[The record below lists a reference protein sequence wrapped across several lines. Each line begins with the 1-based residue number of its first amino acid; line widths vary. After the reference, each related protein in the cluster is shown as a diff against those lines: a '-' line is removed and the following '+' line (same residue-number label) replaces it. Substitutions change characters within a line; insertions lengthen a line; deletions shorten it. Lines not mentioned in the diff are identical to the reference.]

1 MAQQSKTKK
10 LASEEEAM
18 RVAEEAREESW
29 EKASFLK
36 ELFLGKF
43 RFDLV
48 YPFPRLKGLD
58 DPEYQAFFNK
68 MKKFLKEEVDSDKID
83 REDKVP
89 EEVIR
94 KLAEMGAFGIKI
106 KKEYGGLGF
115 SMAAYTNIMKLVTS
129 KDGALTA
136 LLSAH
141 QSIGVPQPLILFG
154 TEEQKKKYL
163 PELAK
168 GAVSGFA
175 LTEPDVGSD
184 PANLHT
190 SVRESED
197 GKYYILNGEKLW
209 TTNGPIAKYLV
220 VMARHVEDGKISAF
234 IVDTDWEGV
243 EKVHRC
249 TFMGLHG
256 IENGVIAF
264 KNVKVPKENLLW
276 KRGKGLK
283 LALITLNSGRLSIPA
298 TTVGGAKAM
307 LEIARRW
314 SQERVQWGQPIGKH
328 EAIAHMLAD
337 MAADTFAMEAVADL
351 STALLDNGFDIRLEA
366 AVAKMYNTEVGWRI
380 VDDTVQIRGGRGYET
395 ADSLR
400 ARGEDPLPVERGMR
414 DFRINRIFEGST
426 EILHLFIAR
435 EAVDKHLEVAG
446 AMLDPKKPLG
456 EKLAALPKIIAF
468 YATWYPSLWL
478 GWSRW
483 PKYSKFGRLAKH
495 LRFVDRSSRKLAREI
510 FHGMMRYQAGLQ
522 RKQAFLFRLVDIGAE
537 LYAMAASISRAQK
550 MAAEGNK
557 DAIDVADIFCKNAT
571 RRVKK
576 LFKDL
581 WDNDDVAKYK
591 FARGILDNKYTWLED
606 GIVGSYDDRAS
617 SSTETPSP
625 QKEATPVS

>member
-1 MAQQSKTKK
+1 MAQQTKTKK

-18 RVAEEAREESW
+18 RVAEEAREERW

-58 DPEYQAFFNK
+58 DPEYQEFFNK
-68 MKKFLKEEVDSDKID
+68 MKKFLKEEVDSDQID

-115 SMAAYTNIMKLVTS
+115 PMAAYTNIMKLVTS

-456 EKLAALPKIIAF
+456 EKA
-468 YATWYPSLWL
+468 
-478 GWSRW
+478 
-483 PKYSKFGRLAKH
+483 
-495 LRFVDRSSRKLAREI
+495 
-510 FHGMMRYQAGLQ
+510 LQ
-522 RKQAFLFRLVDIGAE
+522 RLVG
-537 LYAMAASISRAQK
+537 
-550 MAAEGNK
+550 
-557 DAIDVADIFCKNAT
+557 
-571 RRVKK
+571 
-576 LFKDL
+576 
-581 WDNDDVAKYK
+581 
-591 FARGILDNKYTWLED
+591 
-606 GIVGSYDDRAS
+606 
-617 SSTETPSP
+617 
-625 QKEATPVS
+625 

>member
-234 IVDTDWEGV
+234 IVDTD
-243 EKVHRC
+243 
-249 TFMGLHG
+249 
-256 IENGVIAF
+256 
-264 KNVKVPKENLLW
+264 
-276 KRGKGLK
+276 
-283 LALITLNSGRLSIPA
+283 
-298 TTVGGAKAM
+298 
-307 LEIARRW
+307 
-314 SQERVQWGQPIGKH
+314 
-328 EAIAHMLAD
+328 
-337 MAADTFAMEAVADL
+337 
-351 STALLDNGFDIRLEA
+351 
-366 AVAKMYNTEVGWRI
+366 
-380 VDDTVQIRGGRGYET
+380 
-395 ADSLR
+395 
-400 ARGEDPLPVERGMR
+400 
-414 DFRINRIFEGST
+414 
-426 EILHLFIAR
+426 
-435 EAVDKHLEVAG
+435 
-446 AMLDPKKPLG
+446 
-456 EKLAALPKIIAF
+456 
-468 YATWYPSLWL
+468 
-478 GWSRW
+478 
-483 PKYSKFGRLAKH
+483 
-495 LRFVDRSSRKLAREI
+495 
-510 FHGMMRYQAGLQ
+510 
-522 RKQAFLFRLVDIGAE
+522 
-537 LYAMAASISRAQK
+537 
-550 MAAEGNK
+550 
-557 DAIDVADIFCKNAT
+557 
-571 RRVKK
+571 
-576 LFKDL
+576 
-581 WDNDDVAKYK
+581 
-591 FARGILDNKYTWLED
+591 
-606 GIVGSYDDRAS
+606 
-617 SSTETPSP
+617 
-625 QKEATPVS
+625 

>member
-1 MAQQSKTKK
+1 MSDQPKTRK

-36 ELFLGKF
+36 EMFLGKF

-48 YPFPRLKGLD
+48 SPFPTLKGLD
-58 DPEYQAFFNK
+58 SPEYKAFYAK

-89 EEVIR
+89 DEVIR

-256 IENGVIAF
+256 IENGVISF

-337 MAADTFAMEAVADL
+337 MAADTFAMEAVADM

-400 ARGEDPLPVERGMR
+400 ARGEQPLPVERGMR

-446 AMLDPKKPLG
+446 AMLDPKKPIG
-456 EKLAALPKIIAF
+456 EKLAALPKIIGF

-478 GWSRW
+478 GWGRW
-483 PKYSKFGRLAKH
+483 PKYSSHGRMAKH
-495 LRFVDRSSRKLAREI
+495 LRFIDRSARKLARQI
-510 FHGMMRYQAGLQ
+510 FHGMVRYQAGLQ
-522 RKQAFLFRLVDIGAE
+522 RKQAFLFRIVDIGAE
-537 LYAMAASISRAQK
+537 LYAMAATISRAEK
-550 MAAEGNK
+550 MAQEGRRE
-557 DAIDVADIFCKNAT
+557 ALDVADIFCKNAT
-571 RRVKK
+571 RRVKR
-576 LFKDL
+576 LFEDL

-591 FARGILDNKYTWLED
+591 FARGILDNKYTWIED
-606 GIVGSYDDRAS
+606 GIVGSYDD
-617 SSTETPSP
+617 TPTQSQEKP
-625 QKEATPVS
+625 NAQKEATPVS